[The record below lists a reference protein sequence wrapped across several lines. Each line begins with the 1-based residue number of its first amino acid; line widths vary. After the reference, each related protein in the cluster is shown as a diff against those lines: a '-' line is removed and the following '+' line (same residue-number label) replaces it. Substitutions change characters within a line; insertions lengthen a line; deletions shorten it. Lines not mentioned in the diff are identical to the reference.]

1 MSHQLSEQFKVY
13 DQENPQI
20 WEAFERFALDLVV
33 AGRKRAG
40 AKLILER
47 IRWET
52 AVRAIEAG
60 GPAPLKINNN
70 FAAYY
75 ARKLMAKS
83 PHAFGGFFHTRDR
96 GVYNNG

>member
-1 MSHQLSEQFKVY
+1 MSQHLAEQFKTY

-20 WEAFERFALDLVV
+20 WEAFERFANDLVV

-40 AKLILER
+40 AKLIMER

-52 AVRAIEAG
+52 AVRAMEAG

-75 ARKLMAKS
+75 ARKLMVAK
-83 PHAFGGFFHTRDR
+83 PDQFGRFFHTRER
-96 GVYNNG
+96 WS